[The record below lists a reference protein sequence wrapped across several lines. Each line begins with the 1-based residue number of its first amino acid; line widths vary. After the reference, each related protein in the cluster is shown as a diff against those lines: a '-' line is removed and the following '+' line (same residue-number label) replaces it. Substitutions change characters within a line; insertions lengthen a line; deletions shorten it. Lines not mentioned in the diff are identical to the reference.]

1 MQLKTKIILSW
12 TLMLILAIGA
22 LGLRSVSI
30 IHQNLEEKSY
40 VYLHSILSSYM
51 SDTVQ
56 YHQELL
62 EQNSLDTVPSYVKLY
77 QDVAMQAADN
87 IPFYLSGW
95 LTIFDSQGKLI
106 YTTSSSDTLFHY
118 AFWETAAQ
126 KLAAAE
132 DNDMVH
138 SISGDTLFTGVYF
151 EPWDWYITAAID
163 QTALDTSTQTLIR
176 TTLLWAVV
184 ILLISILYLYWATQ
198 KVLLKPIDI
207 LRKAANSITSGT
219 YVMQVEV
226 RTTDDLGM
234 LARDMEKMS
243 VRLQEKEQLL
253 LEANRILDQ
262 RVQER
267 TAKLREKTRSLE
279 VENEAHKKTE
289 AALKESEAQYR
300 SIIDHSPD
308 AIFINYHDNVL
319 LVNEA
324 CLKLFGAQTPDELI
338 GKNIYECF
346 HPSSHEVI
354 RDRIHTLRD
363 HNQPVPTNI
372 EQILRIDGT
381 TVEVEVTAA
390 PFPFG
395 DSRGTHVILRDVTEK
410 LNLEEQL
417 RQSQKMESIGRLAGG
432 VAHDYNNMLSAIIG
446 YTELALEKIDESSP
460 LFMDLQEVLKAANR
474 SASLTR
480 QLLAFSRKQTI
491 NPEIVDLNKTLEH
504 TLKMLKKLI
513 GEGIDLAW
521 VPNRKKTSLLID
533 PTQIDQ
539 VLANLCINARDA
551 IDGVGKITIETDTV
565 SINEE
570 YCRTHLDFKPGEFVL
585 LAVSDD
591 GCGMEHEVAEKIFEP
606 FFSLKGEKGT
616 GLGLSTV
623 YGIVKQNKGFIHVY
637 SEKGEGTTI
646 RIYLP
651 KYEGKASPVEKPT
664 DEPIQEGYGQTIL
677 LVEDEAAIREMTQSM
692 LERLGYHV
700 LVART
705 PGEAIRLADKFKQE
719 IALLLTDVVMP
730 EMNGRELTRKLHET
744 YPDLKTLFMSGYTAN
759 VIAHHGVL
767 DKGIHFMQKP
777 FSIKELSNKV
787 TAAMSK

>member
-12 TLMLILAIGA
+12 ALMLILTIGA

-30 IHQNLEEKSY
+30 INQNLEEKSY
-40 VYLHSILSSYM
+40 VYLHSILSSYI

-62 EQNSLDTVPSYVKLY
+62 ASNSLDTVPSYVTLY
-77 QDVAMQAADN
+77 QDAAMQAADN

-106 YTTSSSDTLFHY
+106 YTTSRADTTFHY
-118 AFWETAAQ
+118 TFWETAAQ
-126 KLAAAE
+126 KLAAAD
-132 DNDMVH
+132 DNEMIH
-138 SISGDTLFTGVYF
+138 SISGTTLFAGIYS
-151 EPWDWYITAAID
+151 EPWDWYINAAID
-163 QTALDTSTQTLIR
+163 QTALDTSTQTLLR
-176 TTLLWAVV
+176 MTLIWAVV
-184 ILLISILYLYWATQ
+184 ILLVSISYLYWATQ
-198 KVLLKPIDI
+198 KMLLKPIDI

-219 YVMQVEV
+219 YVIQVDV
-226 RTTDDLGM
+226 RTNDDLGM

-243 VRLQEKEQLL
+243 VRLQEKELLL

-267 TAKLREKTRSLE
+267 TAMLREKTRSLE
-279 VENEAHKKTE
+279 EENEAHKKTE

-308 AIFINYHDNVL
+308 AIFISYHDKVL

-324 CLKLFGAQTPDELI
+324 CQNLFGAQTPDELI
-338 GKNIYECF
+338 GKSIYECF
-346 HPSSHEVI
+346 HPSSCEVI
-354 RDRIHTLRD
+354 RQRIHTLRD
-363 HNQPVPTNI
+363 HNQPVPTNF
-372 EQILRIDGT
+372 EQILRVDGKP
-381 TVEVEVTAA
+381 VVVEVTAA
-390 PFPFG
+390 PFPLG
-395 DSRGTHVILRDVTEK
+395 DSQGIHVILRDVTEK
-410 LNLEEQL
+410 LSLEEQL

-521 VPNRKKTSLLID
+521 VPSREKNLVFID

-551 IDGVGKITIETDTV
+551 IDGIGKITIETDVTRFD
-565 SINEE
+565 EE
-570 YCRTHLDFKPGEFVL
+570 YCRTHLDFNPGEFIM
-585 LAVSDD
+585 LAVSDN
-591 GCGMEHEVAEKIFEP
+591 GCGMEHEVVEKIFEP

-623 YGIVKQNKGFIHVY
+623 YGIVKQNKGFIHAY
-637 SEKGEGTTI
+637 TEKGKGTT
-646 RIYLP
+646 
-651 KYEGKASPVEKPT
+651 S
-664 DEPIQEGYGQTIL
+664 
-677 LVEDEAAIREMTQSM
+677 
-692 LERLGYHV
+692 
-700 LVART
+700 
-705 PGEAIRLADKFKQE
+705 
-719 IALLLTDVVMP
+719 
-730 EMNGRELTRKLHET
+730 
-744 YPDLKTLFMSGYTAN
+744 
-759 VIAHHGVL
+759 
-767 DKGIHFMQKP
+767 
-777 FSIKELSNKV
+777 
-787 TAAMSK
+787 